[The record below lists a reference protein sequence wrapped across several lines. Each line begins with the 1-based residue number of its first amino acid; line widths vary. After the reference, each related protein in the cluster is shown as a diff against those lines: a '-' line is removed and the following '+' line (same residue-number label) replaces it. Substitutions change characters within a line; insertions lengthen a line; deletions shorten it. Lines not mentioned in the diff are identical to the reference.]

1 MENTNVKVT
10 VLANGP
16 LLVEGSITVVKKD
29 GSSEIK
35 EQKSHLCRCGHSQNK
50 PYCDGSHKSNNWQD

>member
-10 VLANGP
+10 VLVSGP
-16 LLVEGSITVVKKD
+16 LRVEGSITVVKKD

-35 EQKSHLCRCGHSQNK
+35 EQTTHLCRCGHSQNK
-50 PYCDGSHKSNNWQD
+50 PYCDGAHKSNNWQD

>member
-1 MENTNVKVT
+1 MENTNIKAT

-16 LLVEGSITVVKKD
+16 LMVEGSITIVKKD

-35 EQKSHLCRCGHSQNK
+35 EEKTFLCRCGYSQNK
-50 PYCDGSHKSNNWQD
+50 PYCDGSHKINNFQD